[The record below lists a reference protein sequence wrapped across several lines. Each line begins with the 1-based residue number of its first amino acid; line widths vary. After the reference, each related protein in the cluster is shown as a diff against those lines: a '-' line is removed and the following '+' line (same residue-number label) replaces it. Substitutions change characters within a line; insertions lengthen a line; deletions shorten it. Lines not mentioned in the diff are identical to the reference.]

1 MFTNNLNKLKNKNIF
16 INKQD
21 LNKDHYK
28 KIKVILT
35 KFHGIKITETKPSSK
50 VIVLF
55 FNPVNYYKSNI
66 KNKILLTLNFDNL
79 DGKIENLYHLNKTGL
94 LDKNDNDEI
103 FSKKFRKFFLEKSKK
118 ISRFKKKINIFNYLL
133 LKINLRLSKY
143 YIRKNIYIPYIK
155 SAGYFKEIVEGRN
168 IVSLSS
174 YNCFFPKKN
183 SFLKL
188 YSQNYKKLSD
198 KHSKE
203 IYKKVIFDNPIKIWR
218 MYISNIFKPN
228 QYFDHIKLNKNSAI
242 INCGVDKGYE
252 IPEFLSY
259 NVKKIYNID
268 PSGIKH
274 LHPYIKNYANIFR
287 EKLNFIKKALY
298 TTGTIYVH
306 NNNKVTTLS
315 KLLVNL
321 KLEKIDLIKSD
332 IEGAEKMLID
342 ELDPVIKKYRPQLAI
357 SIYHIDDQE
366 KDRFSHIVL
375 LPNKLMQI
383 CKNYKFYIKHY
394 SFDRRETIMYCI
406 PK

>member
-1 MFTNNLNKLKNKNIF
+1 ML
-16 INKQD
+16 
-21 LNKDHYK
+21 
-28 KIKVILT
+28 
-35 KFHGIKITETKPSSK
+35 
-50 VIVLF
+50 
-55 FNPVNYYKSNI
+55 
-66 KNKILLTLNFDNL
+66 
-79 DGKIENLYHLNKTGL
+79 
-94 LDKNDNDEI
+94 
-103 FSKKFRKFFLEKSKK
+103 
-118 ISRFKKKINIFNYLL
+118 
-133 LKINLRLSKY
+133 
-143 YIRKNIYIPYIK
+143 
-155 SAGYFKEIVEGRN
+155 
-168 IVSLSS
+168 
-174 YNCFFPKKN
+174 
-183 SFLKL
+183 
-188 YSQNYKKLSD
+188 
-198 KHSKE
+198 
-203 IYKKVIFDNPIKIWR
+203 
-218 MYISNIFKPN
+218 
-228 QYFDHIKLNKNSAI
+228 
-242 INCGVDKGYE
+242 
-252 IPEFLSY
+252 
-259 NVKKIYNID
+259 KKIYNID

-315 KLLVNL
+315 KLLDNL